1 MKTFFNRDLSWLSF
15 NERVLMEAASTGVP
29 LLERIKFLSI
39 YSSNLDEF
47 YRVRMPVL
55 MAIDNYDETQSK
67 SAYEEAKSQIN
78 TQQQEFGR
86 ILKNILPELQAE
98 NINWIYHTP
107 FPTEILDKIAKL
119 FFTEI
124 LAFIHPVHIDLDDAA
139 FFAENNKLY
148 QAVILLD
155 PEGRERLQFINI
167 PSDVLPRLY
176 AIDSENGKYIVFLD
190 DIIRHHISHL
200 FPGYKLLGVFN
211 IKITRDAEL
220 NLEDELDEDITAA
233 IEKELAKRD
242 FGAATRFL
250 CEPGIPL
257 RYLYRIIYAL
267 NLQKASIV
275 QGGAYHN
282 LKDLG
287 NFPVSIPALEYPK
300 WPPLEAIQ
308 LSGQDTLFDRI
319 LKQDILV
326 NVPYESYDPV
336 LRFFNEAANDPNV
349 KEIYCT
355 LYRVANTSK
364 IVTALITAA
373 KNGKKVTAMLE
384 LKARFDE
391 ANNLKWASKM
401 KAAGVKIIYSRST
414 LKVHAK
420 VALVKR
426 KQAEDFQYFGL
437 LATGNF
443 NETTAKFYTDHVLL
457 TAQESILKELEVL
470 FAFLS
475 KRKKKPDP
483 EDRINFEHLLVAQ
496 FNLQSKFLSLI
507 DREIVNAKAG
517 KPAAI
522 IIKLN
527 NLEEKKLI
535 SKLYEASGAGVKIQ
549 LIVRSICCL
558 IPGVVGQ
565 SENITIRRIVDRYL
579 EHGRIFIFHNNGH
592 EEVFMGSADWMNRN
606 IYSRIE
612 VCFPVYDAEIKEL
625 IKEMVALQLN
635 DTLQAVE
642 INSELKNTPLSPM
655 HGQDALRSQEAIYQL
670 LNKEMLII

>member
-1 MKTFFNRDLSWLSF
+1 
-15 NERVLMEAASTGVP
+15 VLMEAASTSVP

-67 SAYEEAKSQIN
+67 SAYEESKSQIN
-78 TQQQEFGR
+78 TQQHEFGR

-107 FPTEILDKIAKL
+107 FPAEILDKIAKL

-155 PEGRERLQFINI
+155 PEGKERLQFINI

-176 AIDSENGKYIVFLD
+176 AIDSENEKYIVFLD

-200 FPGYKLLGVFN
+200 FPGYKLRGVFN

-267 NLQKASIV
+267 NLQKASVV

-287 NFPVSIPALEYPK
+287 NFPVSISALEYPK
-300 WPPLEAIQ
+300 WQPLEAIK
-308 LSGQDTLFDRI
+308 LGGQETLFDCI

-326 NVPYESYDPV
+326 NVPYESYDLV
-336 LRFFNEAANDPNV
+336 LRFFNEAANDSNV
-349 KEIYCT
+349 EEIYCT
-355 LYRVANTSK
+355 LYRVANSSK

-420 VALVKR
+420 VALVKK
-426 KQAEDFQYFGL
+426 KQAGDFQYFGV

-496 FNLQSKFLSLI
+496 FNLQSKFISLI
-507 DREIVNAKAG
+507 DREIANAKAG

-558 IPGVVGQ
+558 VPGVVGQ
-565 SENITIRRIVDRYL
+565 SENISIRRIVDKYL

-592 EEVFMGSADWMNRN
+592 EEIFMGSADWMNRN

-612 VCFPVYDAEIKEL
+612 VCFPVYSPEIKEL
-625 IKEMVALQLN
+625 IKEMVTLQLN

-642 INSELKNTPLSPM
+642 IDCELKNKPLCPKD
-655 HGQDALRSQEAIYQL
+655 GEDALRSQEAIYQL

>member
-1 MKTFFNRDLSWLSF
+1 
-15 NERVLMEAASTGVP
+15 MEAADANVP

-55 MAIDNYDETQSK
+55 MAIDNFEDTQNGE
-67 SAYEEAKSQIN
+67 SAYEEAKREIN
-78 TQQQEFGR
+78 AQQQEFGG
-86 ILKNILPELQAE
+86 ILKGILPELAAE
-98 NINWIYHTP
+98 NINWIYHKS
-107 FPTEILDKIAKL
+107 FPTEILDKIARL

-124 LAFIHPVHIDLDDAA
+124 LAFIHPVHIDLEDAA

-148 QAVILLD
+148 QALILMD
-155 PEGRERLQFINI
+155 TEGRERLQFINI

-176 AIDSENGKYIVFLD
+176 ALDSENGKYIVFLD
-190 DIIRHHISHL
+190 DIIRHHIGHL
-200 FPGYKLLGVFN
+200 FPGYTLNGVFN

-242 FGAATRFL
+242 FGKATRFL

-275 QGGAYHN
+275 TGGAYHN

-287 NFPVSIPALEYPK
+287 NFPVSNPALEYPK
-300 WPPLEAIQ
+300 WPPLESIQ
-308 LSGQDTLFDRI
+308 LDAPETLFERI
-319 LKQDILV
+319 QKEDLLV
-326 NVPYESYDPV
+326 NVPYESYDLV
-336 LRFFNEAANDPNV
+336 LRFFNEAANDAGV
-349 KEIYCT
+349 EEIYCT

-373 KNGKKVTAMLE
+373 KNGKRVTAMLE

-420 VALVKR
+420 VALVKK
-426 KQAEDFQYFGL
+426 KQGEDFQYFGV

-443 NETTAKFYTDHVLL
+443 NETTARFYTDHILF
-457 TAQESILKELEVL
+457 TSSPPILKELEAL

-475 KRKKKPDP
+475 KRKKKPDLG
-483 EDRINFEHLLVAQ
+483 DTINFEHLLVAQ
-496 FNLQSKFLSLI
+496 FNLQTRFLALI
-507 DREIVNAKAG
+507 DREIVHAKAG
-517 KPAAI
+517 KPASI

-535 SKLYEASGAGVKIQ
+535 SKLYEASNAGVKIQ

-558 IPGVVGQ
+558 VPGIAGQ
-565 SENITIRRIVDRYL
+565 SENITTKRIVDRYL
-579 EHGRIFIFHNNGH
+579 EHGRIFIFHNLG
-592 EEVFMGSADWMNRN
+592 EETLFMGSADWMNRN

-612 VCFPVYDAEIKEL
+612 VCFPVYDPAIKARLMEM
-625 IKEMVALQLN
+625 IKLQLN
-635 DTLQAVE
+635 DS
-642 INSELKNTPLSPM
+642 I
-655 HGQDALRSQEAIYQL
+655 RSQEAIYQL
-670 LNKEMLII
+670 LQKEALIT